1 MKKITLLAGTVIL
14 TVGALAGCGANGS
27 SKDIGRDAALETA
40 LSDAQT
46 IEADVTRL
54 KVSEDRD
61 DGRKV
66 YEISFD
72 VNGMEY
78 DYEVAASDG
87 QILSAEREELVSS
100 GAGNTADSNAGSNAG
115 QTTDGSAQGSSENN
129 ANHEDHMN
137 YTDNPNVKLTR
148 EEAMK
153 IALERVSGA
162 SEKDIHI
169 ELDSDDGQFRYEGD
183 IIYEQ
188 KEYDFEIDANSGN
201 ILEWSEERR

>member
-1 MKKITLLAGTVIL
+1 MKRFMTLAAATVLTAGT
-14 TVGALAGCGANGS
+14 LAGCGAAGS
-27 SKDIGRDAALETA
+27 GKDIGRDAALEEV

-46 IEADVTRL
+46 TEENVTRL
-54 KVSEDRD
+54 KVSEDRE
-61 DGRKV
+61 DGQKV
-66 YEISFD
+66 YEIRFD
-72 VNGMEY
+72 AGGMEY

-87 QILSAEREELVSS
+87 QILNAEREELI
-100 GAGNTADSNAGSNAG
+100 AGSTASVDDAAQDATANSTNNTA
-115 QTTDGSAQGSSENN
+115 
-129 ANHEDHMN
+129 
-137 YTDNPNVKLTR
+137 NPNVKLTK

-153 IALERVSGA
+153 IALERVPGA

>member
-1 MKKITLLAGTVIL
+1 MKRMMTLAVTTVL
-14 TVGALAGCGANGS
+14 TAVTLAGCGAVGNG
-27 SKDIGRDAALETA
+27 KDIGRDAALDAA
-40 LSDAQT
+40 LSDAEV
-46 IEADVTRL
+46 IEEDVTRL

-61 DGRKV
+61 DGQKV
-66 YEISFD
+66 YEIRFD
-72 VNGMEY
+72 VDGMEY

-87 QILSAEREELVSS
+87 QILSAEREELAS
-100 GAGNTADSNAGSNAG
+100 GSGENTVGSDVDGNKE
-115 QTTDGSAQGSSENN
+115 QTEDAAQGDAVE
-129 ANHEDHMN
+129 AVP
-137 YTDNPNVKLTR
+137 YTDNPNVKVTK

-153 IALERVSGA
+153 IALERVPGA

-169 ELDSDDGQFRYEGD
+169 ELDSDDGQVRYEGD

>member
-1 MKKITLLAGTVIL
+1 MKRFMTLAAATVLTAGT
-14 TVGALAGCGANGS
+14 LAGCGAAGS
-27 SKDIGRDAALETA
+27 GKDIGRDAALEAA

-46 IEADVTRL
+46 TEENVTRL
-54 KVSEDRD
+54 KVSEDRE
-61 DGRKV
+61 DGQKV
-66 YEISFD
+66 YEIRFD
-72 VNGMEY
+72 ADGMEY

-87 QILSAEREELVSS
+87 QILSAKREELTPGSEE
-100 GAGNTADSNAGSNAG
+100 NTAGSNVGGNTEQAED
-115 QTTDGSAQGSSENN
+115 TAQG
-129 ANHEDHMN
+129 DDVDVIP
-137 YTDNPNVKLTR
+137 YTDNPNVKLTK
-148 EEAMK
+148 EGAVK
-153 IALERVSGA
+153 IALERVPGA

>member
-1 MKKITLLAGTVIL
+1 MKRFMTLAAATVLTAGT
-14 TVGALAGCGANGS
+14 LAGCGAAGS
-27 SKDIGRDAALETA
+27 GKDIGRDAALEEA

-46 IEADVTRL
+46 TEENVTRL
-54 KVSEDRD
+54 KVSEDRE
-61 DGRKV
+61 DGQKV
-66 YEISFD
+66 YEIRFD
-72 VNGMEY
+72 AGGMEY

-87 QILSAEREELVSS
+87 QILNAEREELI
-100 GAGNTADSNAGSNAG
+100 AGSTASADDTEQDATANPTNNTA
-115 QTTDGSAQGSSENN
+115 
-129 ANHEDHMN
+129 
-137 YTDNPNVKLTR
+137 NPNVKLTK

-153 IALERVSGA
+153 IALERVPGA

-201 ILEWSEERR
+201 ILEWSEEKRMNECG

>member
-1 MKKITLLAGTVIL
+1 MKRMMTLAVTAVLAAVT
-14 TVGALAGCGANGS
+14 LAGCGAFGNG
-27 SKDIGRDAALETA
+27 KDIGRDAALDAA
-40 LSDAQT
+40 LSDAEV
-46 IEADVTRL
+46 IEEDVTRL

-61 DGRKV
+61 DGQKV
-66 YEISFD
+66 YEIRFD

-87 QILSAEREELVSS
+87 QILSAEREELAPGSEENTVGSDVD
-100 GAGNTADSNAGSNAG
+100 GNKE
-115 QTTDGSAQGSSENN
+115 QTEDTAQG
-129 ANHEDHMN
+129 AAVDAIP
-137 YTDNPNVKLTR
+137 YTDNPNVKVTK

-153 IALERVSGA
+153 IALERVPGA

-169 ELDSDDGQFRYEGD
+169 ELDSDDGQVRYEGD

>member
-1 MKKITLLAGTVIL
+1 MKRFMTLAAATVLTAGT
-14 TVGALAGCGANGS
+14 LAGCGAAGS
-27 SKDIGRDAALETA
+27 GKDIGRDAALEAA

-46 IEADVTRL
+46 TEENVTRL
-54 KVSEDRD
+54 KVSEDRE
-61 DGRKV
+61 DGQKV
-66 YEISFD
+66 YEIRFD
-72 VNGMEY
+72 ADGMEY

-87 QILSAEREELVSS
+87 QILNAEREELAPGSEE
-100 GAGNTADSNAGSNAG
+100 NTAGSNVGGNTEQAED
-115 QTTDGSAQGSSENN
+115 TAQG
-129 ANHEDHMN
+129 DDVDVIP
-137 YTDNPNVKLTR
+137 YTDNPNVKLTK
-148 EEAMK
+148 EEAVK

>member
-1 MKKITLLAGTVIL
+1 MKRFMTLAAATVLTAGT
-14 TVGALAGCGANGS
+14 LAGCGAAGS
-27 SKDIGRDAALETA
+27 GKDIGRDAALEAA

-46 IEADVTRL
+46 TEENVTRL
-54 KVSEDRD
+54 KVSEDRE
-61 DGRKV
+61 DGQKV
-66 YEISFD
+66 YEIRFD
-72 VNGMEY
+72 ADGMEY

-87 QILSAEREELVSS
+87 QILNAEREELAPGSEE
-100 GAGNTADSNAGSNAG
+100 NTAGSNVGGNTEQAED
-115 QTTDGSAQGSSENN
+115 TAQG
-129 ANHEDHMN
+129 DDVDVIP
-137 YTDNPNVKLTR
+137 YTDNPNVKLTK
-148 EEAMK
+148 EEAVK
-153 IALERVSGA
+153 IALKRVPGA

>member
-1 MKKITLLAGTVIL
+1 MKKIMVLAGTVIL
-14 TVGALAGCGANGS
+14 TAGALAGCGANGNG
-27 SKDIGRDAALETA
+27 KDIGRDAALDAA

-54 KVSEDRD
+54 KVSEDRE

-66 YEISFD
+66 YEIRFD

-87 QILSAEREELVSS
+87 QILSAEREELATGSEE
-100 GAGNTADSNAGSNAG
+100 NTAGSNVGGNTEQAED
-115 QTTDGSAQGSSENN
+115 TAQGD
-129 ANHEDHMN
+129 AIP
-137 YTDNPNVKLTR
+137 YTDNPNVKLTK

-183 IIYEQ
+183 IIYGQ

>member
-1 MKKITLLAGTVIL
+1 MKRFMTLAAATVLTAGT
-14 TVGALAGCGANGS
+14 LAGCGAAGS
-27 SKDIGRDAALETA
+27 GKDIGRDAALEAA

-46 IEADVTRL
+46 TEENVTRL
-54 KVSEDRD
+54 KVSEDRE
-61 DGRKV
+61 DGQKV
-66 YEISFD
+66 YEIRFD
-72 VNGMEY
+72 ADGMEY

-87 QILSAEREELVSS
+87 QILNAEREELAPGSEE
-100 GAGNTADSNAGSNAG
+100 NIAGSNVGGNTEQAED
-115 QTTDGSAQGSSENN
+115 TAQG
-129 ANHEDHMN
+129 DDVDVIP
-137 YTDNPNVKLTR
+137 YTDNPNVKLTK
-148 EEAMK
+148 EEAVK
-153 IALERVSGA
+153 IALERVPEA

>member
-1 MKKITLLAGTVIL
+1 MKRFMTLAAATVLTAGT
-14 TVGALAGCGANGS
+14 LAGCGAAGS
-27 SKDIGRDAALETA
+27 GKDIGRDAALEEA

-46 IEADVTRL
+46 TEENVTRL
-54 KVSEDRD
+54 KVSEDRE
-61 DGRKV
+61 DGQKV
-66 YEISFD
+66 YEIRFD
-72 VNGMEY
+72 AGGMEY

-87 QILSAEREELVSS
+87 QILNAEREELI
-100 GAGNTADSNAGSNAG
+100 AGSTASVDDTAQDATANSTNNTA
-115 QTTDGSAQGSSENN
+115 
-129 ANHEDHMN
+129 
-137 YTDNPNVKLTR
+137 NPNVKLTK

-153 IALERVSGA
+153 NALERVPGA

>member
-1 MKKITLLAGTVIL
+1 MKRFMTLAAATVLTAGT
-14 TVGALAGCGANGS
+14 LAGCGAAGS
-27 SKDIGRDAALETA
+27 GKDIGRDAALEAA

-46 IEADVTRL
+46 TEENVTRL
-54 KVSEDRD
+54 KVSEDRE
-61 DGRKV
+61 DGQKV
-66 YEISFD
+66 YEIRFD
-72 VNGMEY
+72 AGGMEY

-87 QILSAEREELVSS
+87 QILNAEREELAPGSEE
-100 GAGNTADSNAGSNAG
+100 NIAGSNVGGNTEQAED
-115 QTTDGSAQGSSENN
+115 TAQG
-129 ANHEDHMN
+129 DDVDVIP
-137 YTDNPNVKLTR
+137 YTDNPNVKLTK
-148 EEAMK
+148 EEAVK
-153 IALERVSGA
+153 IALERVPEA

>member
-1 MKKITLLAGTVIL
+1 MKRFMTLAAATVLTAGI
-14 TVGALAGCGANGS
+14 LAGCGAAGS
-27 SKDIGRDAALETA
+27 GKDIGRDAALEAA
-40 LSDAQT
+40 LSDAQIT
-46 IEADVTRL
+46 EENVTRL
-54 KVSEDRD
+54 KVSEDRE
-61 DGRKV
+61 DGQKV
-66 YEISFD
+66 YEIRFD
-72 VNGMEY
+72 ADGMEY

-87 QILSAEREELVSS
+87 QILNAEREELTPGSEE
-100 GAGNTADSNAGSNAG
+100 NTAGSNVGGNTEQAED
-115 QTTDGSAQGSSENN
+115 TAQG
-129 ANHEDHMN
+129 DDVDVIP
-137 YTDNPNVKLTR
+137 YTDNPNVKLTK

-153 IALERVSGA
+153 IALERVPGA

>member
-1 MKKITLLAGTVIL
+1 MKRFMTLAAATVLTAGT
-14 TVGALAGCGANGS
+14 LAGCGAAGS
-27 SKDIGRDAALETA
+27 GKDIGRDAALEAA

-46 IEADVTRL
+46 TEENVTRL
-54 KVSEDRD
+54 KVSEDRE
-61 DGRKV
+61 DGQKV
-66 YEISFD
+66 YEIRFD
-72 VNGMEY
+72 ADGMEY

-87 QILSAEREELVSS
+87 QILNAEREELAPGSEE
-100 GAGNTADSNAGSNAG
+100 NTAGSNVGGNTEQAED
-115 QTTDGSAQGSSENN
+115 TAQG
-129 ANHEDHMN
+129 DDVDVIP
-137 YTDNPNVKLTR
+137 YTDNPNVKLTK
-148 EEAMK
+148 EEAVK
-153 IALERVSGA
+153 IALEGVPGA